1 MDISNEYFGS
11 INSAERLIA
20 EERLWF
26 LHSRASLRFPE
37 YPLALGR
44 QIIGRRKKMK
54 TRIKD
59 PKKKDGIQQKRENRR
74 DEKIFLEE
82 GKK

>member
-1 MDISNEYFGS
+1 
-11 INSAERLIA
+11 
-20 EERLWF
+20 
-26 LHSRASLRFPE
+26 
-37 YPLALGR
+37 
-44 QIIGRRKKMK
+44 MK

-59 PKKKDGIQQKRENRR
+59 PKKKDGIQQKRESRR